1 MKSYC
6 ITLKNNHCRQRS
18 TADALKDVQ
27 VDFEFFIGVDARVD
41 EHPLLTRIQERI
53 FLYNM
58 GRPHIIGEVG
68 CYASHYLIWQ
78 KCIEL
83 NEPVLVFE
91 DHVNIDEN
99 IFRNTLAIAEQ
110 HIEQCGFIRL
120 QDSKNKL
127 HYSVDKYQK
136 QNLVKYLKVPQ
147 GTACYAI
154 SPKAARAFI
163 EHSSTFNYPV
173 DVFLRNTWVHKHP
186 MFGVAPAGL
195 QRSKQPS
202 IIRQGKGKGK
212 GKGKKHYSVAL
223 MKAVNKIKSMTLN
236 LATNFYHL
244 SILGKEYRPKL

>member
-1 MKSYC
+1 MKAYC
-6 ITLKNNHCRQRS
+6 ITLKGNDNRQIS
-18 TADALKDVQ
+18 TADALKSVQ

-41 EHPLLTRIQERI
+41 EHPLLSRIHDKK

-58 GRPHIIGEVG
+58 GRTHAIGEVG

-78 KCIEL
+78 KCVEL
-83 NEPVLVFE
+83 NEPILVFE
-91 DHVNIDEN
+91 DHASIDAN

-127 HYSVDKYQK
+127 HYSVSTYDVQH
-136 QNLVKYLKVPQ
+136 LVKYLKVPQ

-154 SPKAARAFI
+154 SPKAAHAFI
-163 EHSSTFNYPV
+163 EQSSTFNYPV

-186 MFGVAPAGL
+186 MFGVLPSGL

-202 IIRQGKGKGK
+202 IIGKR
-212 GKGKKHYSVAL
+212 KHRGQKNYLVKV
-223 MKAVNKIKSMTLN
+223 MKASNKIKSMTLN
-236 LATNFYHL
+236 LATNAYHL
-244 SILGKEYRPKL
+244 FSLSCKYPPKLKR

>member
-6 ITLKNNHCRQRS
+6 ITLNGNDSRQKS
-18 TADALKDVQ
+18 TAGALKDVG
-27 VDFEFFIGVDARVD
+27 VDFEFFIGVDARID
-41 EHPLLTRIQERI
+41 DHPLLKRIKNKS
-53 FLYNM
+53 FLHNM
-58 GRPHIIGEVG
+58 GRPHAIGEVG

-83 NEPVLVFE
+83 DEPILVFE
-91 DHVNIDEN
+91 DHADINTD
-99 IFRNTLAIAEQ
+99 IFRNTLIIAEQ

-127 HYSVDKYQK
+127 HYSVDRYDAQH
-136 QNLVKYLKVPQ
+136 LVKYLKVPQ

-154 SPKAARAFI
+154 SPKAAHVFI

-186 MFGVAPAGL
+186 MFGVSPAGL

-202 IIRQGKGKGK
+202 IIGKRKSQGQKDF
-212 GKGKKHYSVAL
+212 SIAF
-223 MKAVNKIKSMTLN
+223 MKFFNKMKSMTLN
-236 LATNFYHL
+236 LLTNIYHL
-244 SILGKEYRPKL
+244 AVLGKKHRPRL